1 MFEEQISLFGD
12 DISEPKPDKGNR
24 IDVAKL
30 DFVSG
35 ESVSWEN
42 LFGGYDTLYAITYSS
57 GISFICELLSQFEK
71 AEIIFGCEQVMS
83 YSVCEVVAFQSKL
96 IDKIKENKSQKI
108 LISRIKDNS
117 LKLRVARQKLSH
129 EKIYLLSAADGRK
142 RVVMGSANMS
152 HQAFSGR
159 QRENIAYIDGDDAY
173 EWYMSVYNSLKEE
186 STDDITEKAILVAD
200 GCENVDEL
208 PISQTVKM
216 NKALSITPDKEAFDD
231 VQFAL
236 DVSKL
241 SAKISCA
248 KPKADKKGK
257 ILLSPT
263 TITTMRSQLIE
274 AKEREQ
280 ERRKEYPQ
288 LVVDSGNGTVELND
302 KELDLYPAKD
312 DVKHDVDLFLQYM
325 RGYEIFHGDFAY
337 MQQRYYEFANWF
349 FCSPFMA
356 VMRDTARR
364 YNQPLLPYPIFGLV
378 YGQSKAGK
386 TSFLET
392 LLKMMIGQKTRISA
406 PEFTRKSIDGL
417 RYEVKGAPIIVD
429 DLTQTRF
436 SQHAVETIKN
446 DDFGLSDMMLNYPA
460 VVISANEDIKAV
472 AQEITRRT
480 VICRVKAGLTNTE
493 VMKSNLVRKVQKN
506 IGTAFYREYLRRMLE
521 RIPEMV
527 EELKDEE
534 SDSAPDILK
543 VSSEILYDIFTEYS
557 DKELPVYVRKL
568 TMDDYFSERVTGK
581 HAIQTIRTAW
591 QTSREHFMIDK
602 SINELRYNAGQSY
615 DADRI
620 IKELPENLEP
630 RKSREWIIMNLNEAK
645 AFFEIDFRFSLLD
658 KIKLKR

>member
-1 MFEEQISLFGD
+1 
-12 DISEPKPDKGNR
+12 R
-24 IDVAKL
+24 
-30 DFVSG
+30 
-35 ESVSWEN
+35 
-42 LFGGYDTLYAITYSS
+42 
-57 GISFICELLSQFEK
+57 
-71 AEIIFGCEQVMS
+71 
-83 YSVCEVVAFQSKL
+83 
-96 IDKIKENKSQKI
+96 
-108 LISRIKDNS
+108 
-117 LKLRVARQKLSH
+117 
-129 EKIYLLSAADGRK
+129 
-142 RVVMGSANMS
+142 
-152 HQAFSGR
+152 
-159 QRENIAYIDGDDAY
+159 
-173 EWYMSVYNSLKEE
+173 
-186 STDDITEKAILVAD
+186 
-200 GCENVDEL
+200 
-208 PISQTVKM
+208 
-216 NKALSITPDKEAFDD
+216 
-231 VQFAL
+231 
-236 DVSKL
+236 
-241 SAKISCA
+241 
-248 KPKADKKGK
+248 
-257 ILLSPT
+257 
-263 TITTMRSQLIE
+263 
-274 AKEREQ
+274 EREQ
-280 ERRKEYPQ
+280 EKRKEYPQ
-288 LVVDSGNGTVELND
+288 LVVDSINGTVELND
-302 KELDLYPAKD
+302 KELDLSPAKD

-325 RGYEIFHGDFAY
+325 KGYEIFHGDFAY

-356 VMRDTARR
+356 IMRDTARR

-543 VSSEILYDIFTEYS
+543 VSSEILYDIFMEYS
-557 DKELPVYVRKL
+557 DEELPVYVRKL

-630 RKSREWIIMNLNEAK
+630 RKSREWIIMNLSEAK

>member
-12 DISEPKPDKGNR
+12 DISESKPDNGSR

-30 DFVSG
+30 DFVAG

-42 LFGGYDTLYAITYSS
+42 LFSGYDTLYAITYSS
-57 GISFICELLSQFEK
+57 GISFICELLSHFEK

-96 IDKIKENKSQKI
+96 IEKINENKSQKI
-108 LISRIKDNS
+108 LINRIKDNS

-152 HQAFSGR
+152 HQAFSGK

-186 STDDITEKAILVAD
+186 STDDITEKAILMAD

-216 NKALSITPDKEAFDD
+216 NKALAITPDKEMFDD

-241 SAKISCA
+241 SSKISCA

-274 AKEREQ
+274 AREREQ
-280 ERRKEYPQ
+280 EKRKEYPQ

-302 KELDLYPAKD
+302 KELDLSPAKD

-325 RGYEIFHGDFAY
+325 KGYEIFHGDFAY

-356 VMRDTARR
+356 MMRDTARR

-506 IGTAFYREYLRRMLE
+506 IGTSFYREYLRRMLE

-527 EELKDEE
+527 EELKDDE

-557 DKELPVYVRKL
+557 DEELPVYVRML

-630 RKSREWIIMNLNEAK
+630 RKSREWIIMNLSEAK
-645 AFFEIDFRFSLLD
+645 AFFEIDFKFSLLD
-658 KIKLKR
+658 IIRLKR

>member
-12 DISEPKPDKGNR
+12 DISDPKPDNRNR

-30 DFVSG
+30 DFVAG
-35 ESVSWEN
+35 ESVSWEK
-42 LFGGYDTLYAITYSS
+42 LFSEYDTLYAITYSS
-57 GISFICELLSQFEK
+57 GISFICELLSLFEK

-96 IDKIKENKSQKI
+96 IEKINENKSQKI
-108 LISRIKDNS
+108 LINRIKDNS
-117 LKLRVARQKLSH
+117 LKLRVARKKLSH

-200 GCENVDEL
+200 GCDNVDEL

-216 NKALSITPDKEAFDD
+216 NKALAITPDKEMFDD

-274 AKEREQ
+274 AREREQ
-280 ERRKEYPQ
+280 EKRKEYPQ
-288 LVVDSGNGTVELND
+288 LVVDSINGTVELND
-302 KELDLYPAKD
+302 KELDLSPAKD

-325 RGYEIFHGDFAY
+325 KGYEIFHGDFAY

-493 VMKSNLVRKVQKN
+493 V
-506 IGTAFYREYLRRMLE
+506 
-521 RIPEMV
+521 
-527 EELKDEE
+527 
-534 SDSAPDILK
+534 
-543 VSSEILYDIFTEYS
+543 
-557 DKELPVYVRKL
+557 
-568 TMDDYFSERVTGK
+568 
-581 HAIQTIRTAW
+581 
-591 QTSREHFMIDK
+591 
-602 SINELRYNAGQSY
+602 
-615 DADRI
+615 
-620 IKELPENLEP
+620 
-630 RKSREWIIMNLNEAK
+630 
-645 AFFEIDFRFSLLD
+645 
-658 KIKLKR
+658 

>member
-12 DISEPKPDKGNR
+12 DISEPKTDKGNR

-30 DFVSG
+30 DFVAG
-35 ESVSWEN
+35 ESVSWEQ
-42 LFGGYDTLYAITYSS
+42 LFSGYDTLYAITYSS
-57 GISFICELLSQFEK
+57 GISFICELLSLFEK

-96 IDKIKENKSQKI
+96 IEKINENKSQKI
-108 LISRIKDNS
+108 LINRIKDNS
-117 LKLRVARQKLSH
+117 LKLRVARKKLSH

-200 GCENVDEL
+200 GCDNVDEL

-216 NKALSITPDKEAFDD
+216 NKALAITPDKEMFDD

-274 AKEREQ
+274 AREREQ
-280 ERRKEYPQ
+280 EKRKEYPQ
-288 LVVDSGNGTVELND
+288 LVVDSINGTVELND
-302 KELDLYPAKD
+302 KELDLSPAKD

-325 RGYEIFHGDFAY
+325 KGYEIFHGDFAY

-557 DKELPVYVRKL
+557 DEELPVYVRKL